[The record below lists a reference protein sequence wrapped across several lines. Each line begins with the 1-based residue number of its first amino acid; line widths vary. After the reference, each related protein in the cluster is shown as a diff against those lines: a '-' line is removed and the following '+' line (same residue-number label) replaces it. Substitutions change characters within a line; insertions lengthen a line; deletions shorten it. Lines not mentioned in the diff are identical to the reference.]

1 MAVPVPSGKA
11 PPRRVSAKK
20 HKHQSTAVNNSPA
33 PVAPPPKTVVAV
45 GTAADLDFE
54 ASDLG
59 VLAKLHRTWDLIES
73 GAAPQ
78 PQQHQQVSADEP
90 NPSPRAK
97 AFVEITFNAAS
108 FAVPAAEPLTLK
120 ALGLDSNNFVFV
132 DGQFVKTS
140 RDGETRIAP
149 APGMKVEVQPYPAL
163 QPLNVF
169 YWLWGNF
176 VPDRKQIAKALQSP
190 WGRTLINAF
199 NSLILSLLARPGI
212 TFSPTTSPAQFI
224 LTVISS
230 GKMLDLMLKDTLLR
244 LLTDASLT
252 TTHVLFS
259 LAVCELCVIVAASID
274 FLACAKLV
282 EFHALPAL
290 LFAWVVVRPAVHK
303 ACVKT
308 SSSAFGC
315 IILFI
320 LIFGVVTDLS
330 WRSNL
335 QIESFRTCQ
344 VASRPVQTGA
354 KERVML

>member
-11 PPRRVSAKK
+11 PTRRVSAKK
-20 HKHQSTAVNNSPA
+20 HQHKATAVNDCPPPIA
-33 PVAPPPKTVVAV
+33 PSPKTVVAV

-59 VLAKLHRTWDLIES
+59 VLAKLHRSWDLIES
-73 GAAPQ
+73 GAAS
-78 PQQHQQVSADEP
+78 QHHQVSAAEP
-90 NPSPRAK
+90 SASPRTK
-97 AFVEITFNAAS
+97 AFVEITFNAGS
-108 FAVPAAEPLTLK
+108 FAVPATEPLTLK
-120 ALGLDSNNFVFV
+120 ALGLDSNNFVYV
-132 DGQFVKTS
+132 DGAFVKTS
-140 RDGETRIAP
+140 RHGETRIAP
-149 APGMKVEVQPYPAL
+149 APGMRVEVQPYPAL

-212 TFSPTTSPAQFI
+212 AFSSTTSPAQLI

-274 FLACAKLV
+274 FLACAKLF

-290 LFAWVVVRPAVHK
+290 LFCWVFLRPAIHR
-303 ACVKT
+303 AWVKT

-315 IILFI
+315 IIVFI

-330 WRSNL
+330 WRSSFR
-335 QIESFRTCQ
+335 IESFRTCQ
-344 VASRPVQTGA
+344 IASRPVPTGA
-354 KERVML
+354 KERAML